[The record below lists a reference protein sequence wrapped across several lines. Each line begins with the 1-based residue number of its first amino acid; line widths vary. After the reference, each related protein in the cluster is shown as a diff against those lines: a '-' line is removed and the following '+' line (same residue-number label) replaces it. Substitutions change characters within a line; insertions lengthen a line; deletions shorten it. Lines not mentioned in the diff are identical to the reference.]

1 MKRHILIVEDDP
13 AICEAYK
20 LVLEEEGYVVL
31 TAENGKDA
39 VTKLKQ
45 CEALPDLILLDLMM
59 PVMNGWEFLEVRR
72 ADPTLAGIPVLAL
85 TCGVGAVPPGE
96 TNGVVDK
103 PMDLFQL
110 TDLVRAHCREVSYHP
125 QK

>member
-1 MKRHILIVEDDP
+1 
-13 AICEAYK
+13 
-20 LVLEEEGYVVL
+20 VLEEEGYVVL

-59 PVMNGWEFLEVRR
+59 PVMSGWEFLEVRR
-72 ADPTLAGIPVLAL
+72 ADPALAGIPVLAL
-85 TCGVGAVPPGE
+85 TCGVGTVPPGE

-110 TDLVRAHCREVSYHP
+110 TDLVRTHCHNVS
-125 QK
+125 